1 MELLVVLGIVSTV
14 VVSATDIFMLTG
26 RASRRIFSLE
36 RSQADARYT
45 MEAMTREIRNGQ
57 IDYAFYP
64 GGSITSPVEELALI
78 DSTNAKIRFHKSVT
92 ANESACVDAV
102 SRPCLLVTLGTN
114 PPVALTPQGV
124 TVGNVKFYV
133 SPSVDPFVFSPS
145 AGTFLANA
153 QPRVTLML
161 MLQSYSVRAGE
172 PGSTVYTQTTVTS
185 RAYRR

>member
-14 VVSATDIFMLTG
+14 VVSATDIFMMTG
-26 RASRRIFSLE
+26 KASRKIFSLE

-57 IDYAFYP
+57 IDYTHYA
-64 GGSITSPVEELALI
+64 GGTITSPVEELALV
-78 DSTNAKIRFHKSVT
+78 DNTNAKIVFHKST
-92 ANESACVDAV
+92 AANQSACVDAV
-102 SRPCLLVTLGTN
+102 SRPCLLVTLGAN

-124 TVGNVKFYV
+124 TVGNLKFYI
-133 SPSVDPFVFSPS
+133 SPSVDPF
-145 AGTFLANA
+145 TFDPVVGAHLANA

-161 MLQSYSVRAGE
+161 MLQSSSVRAGE
-172 PGSTVYTQTTVTS
+172 PGSIVYTQTTVTS